1 MKASKT
7 RTPIKASRST
17 PAAQKI
23 SPSKGNSTSPH
34 TPSPSKTSLAQGHAS
49 RTRGARTPSGR
60 GSAQTA
66 RRELGLSSTSSS
78 SSAPEASVPE
88 QTGEEAALMWVDKY
102 RPRSLKAVIG
112 QQGDQSCAKKLLR
125 WLQNWH
131 RHHGG
136 GTLKPSGRWTL
147 NSRGRSPFSNFTY
160 LSSVCVAAKFGG
172 KDDGSG
178 HKAALLSGPPG
189 VGKTTTASLVCEV
202 SRHPSSFPAV
212 FESAVLLERS
222 SYPCCHGNLQEL
234 GFSYVEMNASC
245 TRSKN
250 SLKDVVA
257 ESVNNTSIENF
268 YKGDSGF
275 SGVPRLS
282 RNS

>member
-7 RTPIKASRST
+7 RTPFKASRST

-49 RTRGARTPSGR
+49 RTREARTPSGR

-78 SSAPEASVPE
+78 SSAPEVSVPG

-131 RHHGG
+131 RHHRG

-147 NSRGRSPFSNFTY
+147 NSTMRKKPFFQNALIF
-160 LSSVCVAAKFGG
+160 LPSV
-172 KDDGSG
+172 
-178 HKAALLSGPPG
+178 
-189 VGKTTTASLVCEV
+189 
-202 SRHPSSFPAV
+202 
-212 FESAVLLERS
+212 
-222 SYPCCHGNLQEL
+222 
-234 GFSYVEMNASC
+234 
-245 TRSKN
+245 
-250 SLKDVVA
+250 
-257 ESVNNTSIENF
+257 
-268 YKGDSGF
+268 
-275 SGVPRLS
+275 
-282 RNS
+282 